1 MHRLK
6 KILLASCLL
15 VLLSWVGNA
24 VENSSAKS
32 HDSHR
37 NIFSQS
43 SGHQH
48 NKVNAK
54 SGKFHCLL
62 HKHKSLA
69 PCPHKHSQKEMAHP
83 KQCKIGPDCG
93 GNPFK
98 SVPVNFGHDHNP
110 VSAANPSCLN
120 LPGNARA
127 VCSFQVTYE
136 NPPLNAKKHPP
147 KSL

>member
-1 MHRLK
+1 MK

-24 VENSSAKS
+24 VENSSAQPHS
-32 HDSHR
+32 HK

-43 SGHQH
+43 SGHEH
-48 NKVNAK
+48 HDKTAK
-54 SGKFHCLL
+54 AGRFNCPL

-83 KQCKIGPDCG
+83 KQCHIAPDCG

-110 VSAANPSCLN
+110 ASTAHMPHLN
-120 LPGNARA
+120 LPNIARA
-127 VCSFQVTYE
+127 ISSLRVTYE
-136 NPPLNAKKHPP
+136 GPLLNSRKHPP